1 MRSPRAAE
9 KEFLEPP
16 CTPDT
21 MAYHCVRTALLSA
34 VADVAPM
41 FRGRVLDLACG
52 GMPYRELI
60 MREGDVSEYIG
71 VDLPPGGDSPL
82 RPDVV
87 WDGSRIPLAAESVDA
102 VLMTEFLE
110 HHSEPGSVLREVHR
124 VLRPGGFAF
133 ATVPFIWNLHE
144 LPHDEYRYTPFS
156 LERYFR
162 DAGFAEIRL
171 KALGG
176 WNRALAQMLGLWVQ
190 FSGVSGA
197 RRAVLKRL
205 FFRLYVW
212 LIETDRVPTSF
223 DGGENSMFSGLSVVA
238 HKREGGE

>member
-1 MRSPRAAE
+1 MRTGKHDERD
-9 KEFLEPP
+9 FLEPP

-21 MAYHCVRTALLSA
+21 MAYHSVRTALLA
-34 VADVAPM
+34 AIAEVAPE

-71 VDLPPGGDSPL
+71 VDLPPGENSPN

-87 WDGSRIPLAAESVDA
+87 WDGSRIPLEGDSVDA

-110 HHSEPGSVLREVHR
+110 HHADAEAVLREVHR
-124 VLRPGGFAF
+124 VLCPGGLAF

-156 LERYFR
+156 LERHFR
-162 DAGFAEIRL
+162 NAGFGDVRV

-176 WNRALAQMLGLWVQ
+176 WNRSLAQMLGLWVQ
-190 FSGVSGA
+190 FSGVSGV
-197 RRAVLKRL
+197 RRAVLKRA

-212 LIETDRVPTSF
+212 LLRTDKPPTDF
-223 DGGENSMFSGLSVVA
+223 DGAQNSMFSGLTA
-238 HKREGGE
+238 LARKAEGGE